1 MVSTKQ
7 ASNKVQNKQSKQAIK
22 SNISIIMASLST
34 TMTAAVERGMRLA
47 SVEFAIDVIRQLNSE
62 GVLTCGVDEAMKLF
76 DFDGVSVVSSRSKAS
91 KKRESAKAS
100 RGGEKKSSKAKRT
113 GKPSVVLPF
122 CGVIVDDWCA
132 GVKFNHGLHTQ
143 CTQGRCK
150 GDRYC
155 KTCRKHADNSATGK
169 PPYGDIEDRA
179 KYGVDYRDPKGKL
192 TIPYANIVEKMGI
205 NIDAAHAAAAT
216 LSWTIPAEQLVKRV
230 AKRGRPAKSAA
241 VSDTDSETDG
251 ETSTKKKRGRPAK
264 AKVVKAQ
271 TQEDQIAQLV
281 AEAYAE
287 TALDTP
293 KVVKKVAKKAKKPKM
308 TAEEKAAAKLA
319 KKEAAEKVKAEKKAA
334 KEAEKA
340 AAKLAK
346 EQEKAAAKLAKKEAA
361 EKVKAEKKAAK
372 EAEKLAKKE
381 AATKLKAEKLA
392 AKKLEKEQ
400 KAAAKLAAKAEKLAQ
415 AKAKAAEKKAAKKS
429 KTAQLKVPVAEV
441 KLVEKTVEEADL
453 FLGTDDVAAVA
464 QQSVMPNS
472 EELEFEE
479 IDAADSS
486 DEEDDEGL
494 ELSETMTVAGVEYFF
509 TEQDGQTILFT
520 KAGEPVGIYDAET
533 DTVQE
538 CEFDDE

>member
-1 MVSTKQ
+1 
-7 ASNKVQNKQSKQAIK
+7 
-22 SNISIIMASLST
+22 MASLST

-91 KKRESAKAS
+91 KKRE
-100 RGGEKKSSKAKRT
+100 KAKNRT
-113 GKPSVVLPF
+113 AEIPKGPKLTAKPSVVLPF
-122 CGVIVDDWCA
+122 CGVIVNDWCA

-293 KVVKKVAKKAKKPKM
+293 KVVKKVVKKVAKKAKKPKM

-372 EAEKLAKKE
+372 EAAKLAKKE

-400 KAAAKLAAKAEKLAQ
+400 KAAAKLAAKAEKLAL
-415 AKAKAAEKKAAKKS
+415 AKAKAAEKKAAKKAAKKS

-441 KLVEKTVEEADL
+441 TAVVKEKTVVEADL
-453 FLGTDDVAAVA
+453 FLGTDDVAA
-464 QQSVMPNS
+464 QQSVMPKS
-472 EELEFEE
+472 KELEFEE
-479 IDAADSS
+479 IDDVADSS

>member
-1 MVSTKQ
+1 
-7 ASNKVQNKQSKQAIK
+7 
-22 SNISIIMASLST
+22 MASLST

-100 RGGEKKSSKAKRT
+100 RGGEKKSSKPQITA
-113 GKPSVVLPF
+113 KPSVVLPF
-122 CGVIVDDWCA
+122 CGVIVNDWCA

-293 KVVKKVAKKAKKPKM
+293 KVVKKVVKKPKKPKM

-334 KEAEKA
+334 KEAEK
-340 AAKLAK
+340 
-346 EQEKAAAKLAKKEAA
+346 LAKKEAA
-361 EKVKAEKKAAK
+361 A
-372 EAEKLAKKE
+372 
-381 AATKLKAEKLA
+381 KLKEEKLA

-400 KAAAKLAAKAEKLAQ
+400 KAAAKLAAKAEKLAL
-415 AKAKAAEKKAAKKS
+415 AKAKAAKKKAAKKS

-441 KLVEKTVEEADL
+441 TAVVEEKTVVEEAVVEADL
-453 FLGTDDVAAVA
+453 FLGTDDVAA
-464 QQSVMPNS
+464 QQSVMPKS
-472 EELEFEE
+472 DELDFEE
-479 IDAADSS
+479 INDAADSS
-486 DEEDDEGL
+486 DDEDDEGL

>member
-1 MVSTKQ
+1 MT
-7 ASNKVQNKQSKQAIK
+7 
-22 SNISIIMASLST
+22 SLST

-47 SVEFAIDVIRQLNSE
+47 SVEFAIEVIRKLDSE
-62 GVLTCGVDEAMKLF
+62 GVLKCGFDDAMKLF

-91 KKRESAKAS
+91 KKRESAKS
-100 RGGEKKSSKAKRT
+100 RGERKSSKAKIT
-113 GKPSVVLPF
+113 AKPSVVLPF
-122 CGVIVDDWCA
+122 CGVIVNDWCG

-143 CTQGRCK
+143 CTQGKCK
-150 GDRYC
+150 DDRYC

-179 KYGVDYRDPKGKL
+179 KYGVDYRDPKGKQ

-205 NIDAAHAAAAT
+205 SLEAAHAAATT

-241 VSDTDSETDG
+241 VSDTDSETDD

-293 KVVKKVAKKAKKPKM
+293 KVVKKVAKKPKM

-334 KEAEKA
+334 KEAEKV

-346 EQEKAAAKLAKKEAA
+346 EEEKAAAKLAKKEAA

-381 AATKLKAEKLA
+381 AAAKLKADKLA

-400 KAAAKLAAKAEKLAQ
+400 KAAAKVAAKNEKLAL

-441 KLVEKTVEEADL
+441 KPVVEAKTVVKEAVVEADL
-453 FLGTDDVAAVA
+453 FLGTDDVTA
-464 QQSVMPNS
+464 QQSVMPKS
-472 EELEFEE
+472 DELEFED
-479 IDAADSS
+479 IDDAADSS
-486 DEEDDEGL
+486 DDEDDEGL

-520 KAGEPVGIYDAET
+520 KAGEPVGIYDADT

>member
-1 MVSTKQ
+1 
-7 ASNKVQNKQSKQAIK
+7 
-22 SNISIIMASLST
+22 MASLST

-100 RGGEKKSSKAKRT
+100 RGGEKKSSKPQITA
-113 GKPSVVLPF
+113 KPSVVLPF
-122 CGVIVDDWCA
+122 CGAIVDDWCA

-334 KEAEKA
+334 KEAEK
-340 AAKLAK
+340 
-346 EQEKAAAKLAKKEAA
+346 LAKKEAA
-361 EKVKAEKKAAK
+361 A
-372 EAEKLAKKE
+372 
-381 AATKLKAEKLA
+381 KLKEEKLA

-400 KAAAKLAAKAEKLAQ
+400 KAAAKLAAKAEKLAL
-415 AKAKAAEKKAAKKS
+415 AKAKAAKKKAAKKS

-441 KLVEKTVEEADL
+441 TAVVEEKTVVEEAVVEADL
-453 FLGTDDVAAVA
+453 FLGTDDVAT
-464 QQSVMPNS
+464 QQSVMPKS
-472 EELEFEE
+472 DELDFEE
-479 IDAADSS
+479 IDDAADSS

>member
-1 MVSTKQ
+1 
-7 ASNKVQNKQSKQAIK
+7 
-22 SNISIIMASLST
+22 MASLST

-91 KKRESAKAS
+91 KKRESAKS
-100 RGGEKKSSKAKRT
+100 RGEKKSSKPQITA
-113 GKPSVVLPF
+113 KPSVVLPF
-122 CGVIVDDWCA
+122 CGVIVNDWCA

-179 KYGVDYRDPKGKL
+179 NYGVDYRDPKGKL

-251 ETSTKKKRGRPAK
+251 ETSMKKKRGRPAK
-264 AKVVKAQ
+264 TKVVKAQ

-293 KVVKKVAKKAKKPKM
+293 KVVKKVVKKAKKPKM

-319 KKEAAEKVKAEKKAA
+319 KKEAAEKVKAEKKAE
-334 KEAEKA
+334 KEA
-340 AAKLAK
+340 
-346 EQEKAAAKLAKKEAA
+346 EKAAAKLAKKEAA

-381 AATKLKAEKLA
+381 VAAKLKADKLA

-400 KAAAKLAAKAEKLAQ
+400 KAEAKQVAKAKKLAL

-441 KLVEKTVEEADL
+441 KPVVEAKTVVKEAVVEADL
-453 FLGTDDVAAVA
+453 FLGTDDVTA
-464 QQSVMPNS
+464 QQSVMPKS
-472 EELEFEE
+472 DELDFEE
-479 IDAADSS
+479 IDDAADSS
-486 DEEDDEGL
+486 DDEDDEGL

-520 KAGEPVGIYDAET
+520 KAGEPVGIYDADT

>member
-1 MVSTKQ
+1 
-7 ASNKVQNKQSKQAIK
+7 
-22 SNISIIMASLST
+22 MASLST

-91 KKRESAKAS
+91 KKRESAKS
-100 RGGEKKSSKAKRT
+100 RGEKKSSKPQITA
-113 GKPSVVLPF
+113 KPSVVLPF
-122 CGVIVDDWCA
+122 CGVIVNDWCA

-179 KYGVDYRDPKGKL
+179 NYGVDYRDPKGKL

-251 ETSTKKKRGRPAK
+251 ETSMKKKRGRPAK
-264 AKVVKAQ
+264 TKVVKAQ

-293 KVVKKVAKKAKKPKM
+293 KVVKKVVKKAKKPKM

-319 KKEAAEKVKAEKKAA
+319 KKEAAEKVKAEKKAE
-334 KEAEKA
+334 KEA
-340 AAKLAK
+340 
-346 EQEKAAAKLAKKEAA
+346 EKAAAKLAKKEAA

-381 AATKLKAEKLA
+381 VAAKLKADKLA

-400 KAAAKLAAKAEKLAQ
+400 KAAAKQVAKAKKLAL

-441 KLVEKTVEEADL
+441 TAVVEEKTVVEEAVVEADL
-453 FLGTDDVAAVA
+453 FLGTDDVATAA
-464 QQSVMPNS
+464 QQSVMPKS
-472 EELEFEE
+472 DELDFEE
-479 IDAADSS
+479 IDDAADSS
-486 DEEDDEGL
+486 DDEDDEGL

-520 KAGEPVGIYDAET
+520 KAGEPVGIYDADT

>member
-1 MVSTKQ
+1 
-7 ASNKVQNKQSKQAIK
+7 
-22 SNISIIMASLST
+22 
-34 TMTAAVERGMRLA
+34 MRLA

-91 KKRESAKAS
+91 KKRE
-100 RGGEKKSSKAKRT
+100 KAKNRT
-113 GKPSVVLPF
+113 AEIPKGPKLTAKPSVVLPF
-122 CGVIVDDWCA
+122 CGVIVNDWCA

-205 NIDAAHAAAAT
+205 NIDAAHAAAAA

-334 KEAEKA
+334 KEAEK
-340 AAKLAK
+340 
-346 EQEKAAAKLAKKEAA
+346 
-361 EKVKAEKKAAK
+361 
-372 EAEKLAKKE
+372 LAKKE

-400 KAAAKLAAKAEKLAQ
+400 KAAAKLAAKAEKLAL
-415 AKAKAAEKKAAKKS
+415 AKAKAAEKKAAKKAAKKS

-441 KLVEKTVEEADL
+441 TAVVEEKTVEEADL

-464 QQSVMPNS
+464 QQSVMPKS

>member
-1 MVSTKQ
+1 
-7 ASNKVQNKQSKQAIK
+7 
-22 SNISIIMASLST
+22 MASLST

-47 SVEFAIDVIRQLNSE
+47 SVEFAIDVIRQLESE
-62 GVLTCGVDEAMKLF
+62 GVLTCGVDDAMKLF

-91 KKRESAKAS
+91 KKRE
-100 RGGEKKSSKAKRT
+100 KAKNRT
-113 GKPSVVLPF
+113 AAAEQPKGPKLTAKPSVVLPF
-122 CGVIVDDWCA
+122 CGVIVNDWCA

-179 KYGVDYRDPKGKL
+179 NYGVDYRDPKGKL

-293 KVVKKVAKKAKKPKM
+293 KVVKKVVKKAKKPKKPKM

-334 KEAEKA
+334 KEAEK
-340 AAKLAK
+340 
-346 EQEKAAAKLAKKEAA
+346 LAKKEAA
-361 EKVKAEKKAAK
+361 D
-372 EAEKLAKKE
+372 
-381 AATKLKAEKLA
+381 KLKADKLA

-400 KAAAKLAAKAEKLAQ
+400 KAAAKQVAKAEKLAL
-415 AKAKAAEKKAAKKS
+415 AKAKAAEKKAAKKAAKKS

-441 KLVEKTVEEADL
+441 TAVVEAKTVVEEAVVEADL
-453 FLGTDDVAAVA
+453 FLGTDDMAA
-464 QQSVMPNS
+464 QQSVMPKS
-472 EELEFEE
+472 DELDFEE
-479 IDAADSS
+479 IDDAADSS
-486 DEEDDEGL
+486 DDEDDEGL

-520 KAGEPVGIYDAET
+520 KAGEPVGIYDADT

>member
-1 MVSTKQ
+1 
-7 ASNKVQNKQSKQAIK
+7 
-22 SNISIIMASLST
+22 MASLST

-47 SVEFAIDVIRQLNSE
+47 SVEFAIDVIRQLSSE
-62 GVLTCGVDEAMKLF
+62 GVLRCGVEEAMKLF
-76 DFDGVSVVSSRSKAS
+76 DFAGVSVVSSRSKAS

-100 RGGEKKSSKAKRT
+100 REGEKKSSKPKITR
-113 GKPSVVLPF
+113 KPSVVLPF
-122 CGVIVDDWCA
+122 CGVIVNDWCA

-169 PPYGDIEDRA
+169 PPYGDIDDRA

-287 TALDTP
+287 TALDTA
-293 KVVKKVAKKAKKPKM
+293 KVVKKVAKKPKKPKM

-319 KKEAAEKVKAEKKAA
+319 KKEAADKAKAEKKAA

-346 EQEKAAAKLAKKEAA
+346 EAEKAAAKQAKKEAA
-361 EKVKAEKKAAK
+361 EKLKAEKKAAK

-381 AATKLKAEKLA
+381 AAAKLKADKLA

-415 AKAKAAEKKAAKKS
+415 AKAKAAEKKAEKKAAKKS

-441 KLVEKTVEEADL
+441 KAVEKTDEEEADL

-464 QQSVMPNS
+464 VAQQSVMPKS

-479 IDAADSS
+479 IDEQADSS

-520 KAGEPVGIYDAET
+520 KDGEPVGIYDAET

>member
-1 MVSTKQ
+1 
-7 ASNKVQNKQSKQAIK
+7 
-22 SNISIIMASLST
+22 MASLST

-91 KKRESAKAS
+91 KKRE
-100 RGGEKKSSKAKRT
+100 KAKNRT
-113 GKPSVVLPF
+113 AEIPKGPKLTAKPSVVLPF
-122 CGVIVDDWCA
+122 CGVIVNDWCA

-179 KYGVDYRDPKGKL
+179 NYGVDYRDPKGKL

-293 KVVKKVAKKAKKPKM
+293 KVVKKVVKKPKKPKM

-381 AATKLKAEKLA
+381 AAAKLKEEKLA

-400 KAAAKLAAKAEKLAQ
+400 KAAAKLAAKAEKLAL
-415 AKAKAAEKKAAKKS
+415 AKAKAAKKKAAKKS

-441 KLVEKTVEEADL
+441 TAVVEEKTVVEEAVVEADL
-453 FLGTDDVAAVA
+453 FLGTDDVAT
-464 QQSVMPNS
+464 QQSVMPKS
-472 EELEFEE
+472 DELDFEE
-479 IDAADSS
+479 IDDAADSS
-486 DEEDDEGL
+486 DDEDDEGL

-520 KAGEPVGIYDAET
+520 KAGEPVGIYDADT

>member
-1 MVSTKQ
+1 
-7 ASNKVQNKQSKQAIK
+7 
-22 SNISIIMASLST
+22 MASLST

-100 RGGEKKSSKAKRT
+100 RGGEKKSSKPQITA
-113 GKPSVVLPF
+113 KPSVVLPF
-122 CGVIVDDWCA
+122 CGVIVNDWCA

-179 KYGVDYRDPKGKL
+179 NYGVDYRDPKGKL

-334 KEAEKA
+334 KEAEK
-340 AAKLAK
+340 
-346 EQEKAAAKLAKKEAA
+346 LAKKEAA
-361 EKVKAEKKAAK
+361 A
-372 EAEKLAKKE
+372 
-381 AATKLKAEKLA
+381 KLKADKLA

-400 KAAAKLAAKAEKLAQ
+400 KAAAKQVAKAEKLAL
-415 AKAKAAEKKAAKKS
+415 AKAKAAKKKAAKKS

-441 KLVEKTVEEADL
+441 TAVVEEKTVVEEAVVEADL
-453 FLGTDDVAAVA
+453 FLGTDDVAA
-464 QQSVMPNS
+464 QQSVMPKS
-472 EELEFEE
+472 DELDFEE
-479 IDAADSS
+479 INDAADSS
-486 DEEDDEGL
+486 DDEDDEGL

-520 KAGEPVGIYDAET
+520 KDGEPVGIYDAET

>member
-1 MVSTKQ
+1 
-7 ASNKVQNKQSKQAIK
+7 
-22 SNISIIMASLST
+22 MASLST

-91 KKRESAKAS
+91 KKRESAKS
-100 RGGEKKSSKAKRT
+100 RGEKKSSKPQITA
-113 GKPSVVLPF
+113 KPSVVLPF
-122 CGVIVDDWCA
+122 CGVIVNDWCA

-179 KYGVDYRDPKGKL
+179 NYGVDYRDPKGKL

-251 ETSTKKKRGRPAK
+251 ETSMKKKRGRPAK
-264 AKVVKAQ
+264 TKVVKAQ

-293 KVVKKVAKKAKKPKM
+293 KVVKKVVKKAKKPKM

-319 KKEAAEKVKAEKKAA
+319 KKEAAEKVKAEKKAE
-334 KEAEKA
+334 KEA
-340 AAKLAK
+340 
-346 EQEKAAAKLAKKEAA
+346 EKAAAKLAKKEAA

-381 AATKLKAEKLA
+381 VAAKLKADKLA
-392 AKKLEKEQ
+392 AKKLEKEH
-400 KAAAKLAAKAEKLAQ
+400 KAAAKQVAKAKKLAL

-441 KLVEKTVEEADL
+441 TAVVEENTVVEEAVVEAGL
-453 FLGTDDVAAVA
+453 FLGTDDVATAA
-464 QQSVMPNS
+464 QQSVMPKS
-472 EELEFEE
+472 DELDFEE
-479 IDAADSS
+479 IDDAADSS
-486 DEEDDEGL
+486 DDEDDEGL

-520 KAGEPVGIYDAET
+520 KAGEPVGIYDADT

>member
-1 MVSTKQ
+1 
-7 ASNKVQNKQSKQAIK
+7 
-22 SNISIIMASLST
+22 MASLST

-47 SVEFAIDVIRQLNSE
+47 SVEFAIDVIRQLESE
-62 GVLTCGVDEAMKLF
+62 GVLTCGVDDAMKLF

-91 KKRESAKAS
+91 KKRE
-100 RGGEKKSSKAKRT
+100 KAKNRT
-113 GKPSVVLPF
+113 AAAEQPKGSKLTAKPSVVLPF
-122 CGVIVDDWCA
+122 CGVIVNDWCA

-179 KYGVDYRDPKGKL
+179 NYGVDYRDPKGKL
-192 TIPYANIVEKMGI
+192 TIPYANVVEKMGI
-205 NIDAAHAAAAT
+205 NLDAAHTAAAT

-251 ETSTKKKRGRPAK
+251 ETSTKKKRGRPVK

-293 KVVKKVAKKAKKPKM
+293 KVVKKVVKKAKKPKM

-340 AAKLAK
+340 AAK
-346 EQEKAAAKLAKKEAA
+346 QAKKEAA

-372 EAEKLAKKE
+372 EAENLMKKE
-381 AATKLKAEKLA
+381 AAAKLKADKLA
-392 AKKLEKEQ
+392 AKKLEKEE
-400 KAAAKLAAKAEKLAQ
+400 KAAAKQVAKAKKLAL
-415 AKAKAAEKKAAKKS
+415 AKAKAAEKKAAKKAANKS

-441 KLVEKTVEEADL
+441 TAVVEAKTVVEEAVVEADL
-453 FLGTDDVAAVA
+453 FLGTDDVAT
-464 QQSVMPNS
+464 QQSLMPKS
-472 EELEFEE
+472 DELDFEE
-479 IDAADSS
+479 IDDTADSS
-486 DEEDDEGL
+486 DDEDDEGL

>member
-1 MVSTKQ
+1 
-7 ASNKVQNKQSKQAIK
+7 
-22 SNISIIMASLST
+22 MASLST

-91 KKRESAKAS
+91 KKRESAKS
-100 RGGEKKSSKAKRT
+100 RGEKKSSKPQITA
-113 GKPSVVLPF
+113 KPSVVLPF
-122 CGVIVDDWCA
+122 CGVIVNDWCA

-179 KYGVDYRDPKGKL
+179 NYGVDYRDPKGKL

-251 ETSTKKKRGRPAK
+251 ETSMKKKRGRPAK
-264 AKVVKAQ
+264 TKVVKAQ

-293 KVVKKVAKKAKKPKM
+293 KVVKKVVKKAKKPKM

-319 KKEAAEKVKAEKKAA
+319 KKEAAEKVKAEKKAE
-334 KEAEKA
+334 KEA
-340 AAKLAK
+340 
-346 EQEKAAAKLAKKEAA
+346 EKAAAKLAKKEAA

-381 AATKLKAEKLA
+381 VAAKLKADKLA

-400 KAAAKLAAKAEKLAQ
+400 KAEAKQVAKAKKLAL

-441 KLVEKTVEEADL
+441 TAVVEENTVVEEAVVEAGL
-453 FLGTDDVAAVA
+453 FLGTDDVATAA
-464 QQSVMPNS
+464 QQSVMPKS
-472 EELEFEE
+472 DELDFEE
-479 IDAADSS
+479 IDDAADSS
-486 DEEDDEGL
+486 DDEDDEGL

-520 KAGEPVGIYDAET
+520 KAGEPVGIYDADT

>member
-1 MVSTKQ
+1 
-7 ASNKVQNKQSKQAIK
+7 
-22 SNISIIMASLST
+22 MASLST

-47 SVEFAIDVIRQLNSE
+47 SVEFAIDVIRQLESE
-62 GVLTCGVDEAMKLF
+62 GVLTCGVDDAMKLF

-91 KKRESAKAS
+91 KKRE
-100 RGGEKKSSKAKRT
+100 KAKNRT
-113 GKPSVVLPF
+113 AEIPKGPKLTAKPSVVLPF
-122 CGVIVDDWCA
+122 CGVIVNDWCA

-334 KEAEKA
+334 KEAEK
-340 AAKLAK
+340 
-346 EQEKAAAKLAKKEAA
+346 
-361 EKVKAEKKAAK
+361 
-372 EAEKLAKKE
+372 LAKKE

>member
-1 MVSTKQ
+1 
-7 ASNKVQNKQSKQAIK
+7 
-22 SNISIIMASLST
+22 MASLST

-47 SVEFAIDVIRQLNSE
+47 SVEFAIDVIRQLESE
-62 GVLTCGVDEAMKLF
+62 GVLTCGVDDAMKLF

-91 KKRESAKAS
+91 KKRE
-100 RGGEKKSSKAKRT
+100 KAKNRAAEQPKGPKLT
-113 GKPSVVLPF
+113 AKPSVVLPF
-122 CGVIVDDWCA
+122 CGVIVNDWCA

-179 KYGVDYRDPKGKL
+179 NYGVDYRDPKGKL

-293 KVVKKVAKKAKKPKM
+293 KVVKKVVKKAKKPKKPKM

-334 KEAEKA
+334 KEAEK
-340 AAKLAK
+340 
-346 EQEKAAAKLAKKEAA
+346 LAKKEAA
-361 EKVKAEKKAAK
+361 D
-372 EAEKLAKKE
+372 
-381 AATKLKAEKLA
+381 KLKADKLA

-400 KAAAKLAAKAEKLAQ
+400 KAAAKQVAKAEKLAL
-415 AKAKAAEKKAAKKS
+415 AKAKAAKKKAAKKAAKKS

-441 KLVEKTVEEADL
+441 TAVVEEKTVVEEAVVEADL
-453 FLGTDDVAAVA
+453 FLGTDDMAA
-464 QQSVMPNS
+464 QQSVMPKS
-472 EELEFEE
+472 DELDFEE
-479 IDAADSS
+479 IDDAADSS
-486 DEEDDEGL
+486 DDEDDEGL

-520 KAGEPVGIYDAET
+520 KAGEPVGIYDADT

>member
-1 MVSTKQ
+1 M
-7 ASNKVQNKQSKQAIK
+7 
-22 SNISIIMASLST
+22 SLQL

-47 SVEFAIDVIRQLNSE
+47 SIEFAIDVIGSLEKE
-62 GVLTCGVDEAMKLF
+62 GVLTCSKEEAMKLF

-91 KKRESAKAS
+91 KKRE
-100 RGGEKKSSKAKRT
+100 KAKNRT
-113 GKPSVVLPF
+113 AAAEQPKGPKRTPKPSMVLPF
-122 CGVIVDDWCA
+122 CGVVMDDWCA

-150 GDRYC
+150 DDRYC

-179 KYGVDYRDPKGKL
+179 NYGVDYRDPKGKM
-192 TIPYANIVEKMGI
+192 TVPYANVAAKLNI
-205 NIDAAHAAAAT
+205 NLEAAHAAATT

-230 AKRGRPAKSAA
+230 AKRGRPSKSAA
-241 VSDTDSETDG
+241 VSDTDSESDVTAP
-251 ETSTKKKRGRPAK
+251 SANKKRGRPSK
-264 AKVVKAQ
+264 AKVVKSQ
-271 TQEDQIAQLV
+271 SQDDQIAQLV

-287 TALDTP
+287 TATTAVETTAAP
-293 KVVKKVAKKAKKPKM
+293 KVAKMVVKKVKKPKM
-308 TAEEKAAAKLA
+308 TVEEKAAAKLAKEQEKEQAKLA

-340 AAKLAK
+340 A
-346 EQEKAAAKLAKKEAA
+346 
-361 EKVKAEKKAAK
+361 K

-381 AATKLKAEKLA
+381 AAAKLKADKLA

-400 KAAAKLAAKAEKLAQ
+400 KAAAKVAAKNEKLAL

-441 KLVEKTVEEADL
+441 TAVVEEKTVVEEAVVEADL
-453 FLGTDDVAAVA
+453 FLGTDDVAA
-464 QQSVMPNS
+464 QQSVMPKS
-472 EELEFEE
+472 DELDFED
-479 IDAADSS
+479 IDDAADSS
-486 DEEDDEGL
+486 DDEDDEGL

-520 KAGEPVGIYDAET
+520 KAGEPVGIYDADT